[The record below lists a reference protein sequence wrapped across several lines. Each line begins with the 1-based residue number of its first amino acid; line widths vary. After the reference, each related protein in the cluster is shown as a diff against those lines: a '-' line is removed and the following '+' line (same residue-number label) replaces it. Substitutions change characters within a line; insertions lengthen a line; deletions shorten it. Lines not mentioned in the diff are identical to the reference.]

1 MCAITNPT
9 VNSYKRII
17 SGFEAPNEI
26 NWSTK
31 GENALV
37 KLRRNFGETKVE
49 LRFPDPSANP
59 YLALAVCMAA
69 GIRGMEEKLDPDEV
83 MKHQKGCE
91 KHLPENLKD
100 AICLME
106 KSEFM
111 KSVLGKEFVE
121 LYVKLKKQE
130 WRDYMLQVSDWE
142 INRYLVKL

>member
-1 MCAITNPT
+1 
-9 VNSYKRII
+9 
-17 SGFEAPNEI
+17 
-26 NWSTK
+26 
-31 GENALV
+31 
-37 KLRRNFGETKVE
+37 
-49 LRFPDPSANP
+49 
-59 YLALAVCMAA
+59 MAA